1 MLRQWITFGYP
12 VEVIQLA
19 YEMTIHATS
28 NPSIPYAHKIILR
41 WHEEGLATL
50 ADIQRAED
58 ERKTKKEGGASV
70 LGSSFDTD
78 DLFQAALA
86 RSFRETG
93 VQDGEN

>member
-1 MLRQWITFGYP
+1 MSESAGDDIERDEHVAVYLRFRQVFGD
-12 VEVIQLA
+12 
-19 YEMTIHATS
+19 ATGRS
-28 NPSIPYAHKIILR
+28 
-41 WHEEGLATL
+41 AT
-50 ADIQRAED
+50 ARK
-58 ERKTKKEGGASV
+58 RKTKKEGGASV